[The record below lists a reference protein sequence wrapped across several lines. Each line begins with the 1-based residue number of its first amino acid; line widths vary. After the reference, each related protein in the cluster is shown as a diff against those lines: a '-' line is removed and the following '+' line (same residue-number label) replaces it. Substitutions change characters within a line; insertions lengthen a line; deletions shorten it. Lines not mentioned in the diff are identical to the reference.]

1 VIRAVKDENHQNAK
15 KE

>member
-1 VIRAVKDENHQNAK
+1 VIRAVKDENHQNPK